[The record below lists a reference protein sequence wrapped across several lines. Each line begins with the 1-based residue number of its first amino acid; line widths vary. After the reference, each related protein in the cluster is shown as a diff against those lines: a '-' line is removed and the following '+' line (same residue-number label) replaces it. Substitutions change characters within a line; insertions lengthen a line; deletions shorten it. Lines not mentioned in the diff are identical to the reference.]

1 MVKDSHVYTDRGNQ
15 RPVQLH
21 AGGNTYHRE
30 GIGGTCGLWK
40 TKKQKERKRVQIAWQ
55 NRAPVTCGA
64 MVNRAVQVTCYISVT
79 QYLTN
84 EIWWRKAYS
93 SRVQSTMSEMS
104 QRQDFREMGHTS
116 LASPRSRRQI
126 LAHTF
131 FVLFTLGSPPVEWSV
146 DLLIS
151 INLNKMTFHRHA

>member
-55 NRAPVTCGA
+55 NRAPVTCGV
-64 MVNRAVQVTCYISVT
+64 MVNRTVQVTCYISVT

-84 EIWWRKAYS
+84 EI
-93 SRVQSTMSEMS
+93 
-104 QRQDFREMGHTS
+104 
-116 LASPRSRRQI
+116 
-126 LAHTF
+126 
-131 FVLFTLGSPPVEWSV
+131 
-146 DLLIS
+146 
-151 INLNKMTFHRHA
+151 